1 MKERKITVYPKTTYS
16 LRSTCEKWGV
26 KKSRGH
32 EKRLLLI
39 TGSGRSGTTYAAKT
53 MQAVGLD
60 IPHEKVGA
68 HGTSSLFFLVDS
80 DWYPMLPWYPG
91 RNHVGERRSDFE
103 FEYVVQIVRHPL
115 KTIPSIGKIFNGLN
129 YELFEEQGV
138 IPKGIKNKMLRCAYM
153 YYELN
158 MLAEKQADPS
168 IQGIPC
174 LVLSAVGLNA
184 DLDRAL
190 ALGARA
196 TLSKRESRKERDDG
210 PSAAW
215 PFVLAA
221 GPANRPGSKYWCG
234 VPRLPS
240 RSAAVSRVSCR
251 T

>member
-1 MKERKITVYPKTTYS
+1 MTRKITVHPKTTYS

-103 FEYVVQIVRHPL
+103 FEHVVQIVRHPL

-129 YELFEEQGV
+129 YELFEEQGI

-158 MLAEKQADPS
+158 MLAEKQADLRVQLERYATSWPA
-168 IQGIPC
+168 IMRLIGYKAGFPAHVKPANKGQGYRASVPLTWQQLI
-174 LVLSAVGLNA
+174 
-184 DLDRAL
+184 DLDAEL
-190 ALGARA
+190 AKKIMNMTRRYGY
-196 TLSKRESRKERDDG
+196 ED
-210 PSAAW
+210 
-215 PFVLAA
+215 
-221 GPANRPGSKYWCG
+221 CG
-234 VPRLPS
+234 
-240 RSAAVSRVSCR
+240 